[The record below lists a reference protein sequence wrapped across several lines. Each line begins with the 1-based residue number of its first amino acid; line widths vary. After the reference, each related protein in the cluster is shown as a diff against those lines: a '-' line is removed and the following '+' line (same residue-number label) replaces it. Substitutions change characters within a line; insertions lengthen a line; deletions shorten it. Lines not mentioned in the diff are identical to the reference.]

1 MDCAKVT
8 KIPIDSPICQTV
20 IYTLPPPPTSMRCT
34 KTISRPGMASYR
46 KSLLTSQRVMEMCF
60 PCFMNTKYKCLRS
73 ELPIYNNCSVFDEN
87 EDVEG
92 MDIQ

>member
-1 MDCAKVT
+1 MDCANVT
-8 KIPIDSPICQTV
+8 KIPIDSPICQKV
-20 IYTLPPPPTSMRCT
+20 IYPPPPPTSMRCT

-92 MDIQ
+92 MNIR